1 MENLYIIGD
10 VHGCYQTLLALVAQL
25 PQHAKLVFVGD
36 LIDRG
41 PASKQVVDF
50 VMKGGHDCVIGNH
63 EEMMNLSKEGLNG
76 DAHQYFQWL
85 VNGGVTTL
93 ASYTEEDGRFDK
105 ATFEQHISWMANL
118 PLSLEYKDIK
128 NDKGEHLLVSH
139 SFAGNVWEWNE
150 ERRTTMAKIFRNN
163 LLWGRPKHLHPIQG
177 VYQVHGHTPLDSG
190 PLIKSF
196 YANID
201 TGAVFKDSLNTS
213 LTALEFPSMKVY
225 SQSNVD
231 SKSVYWR

>member
-41 PASKQVVDF
+41 PSSKQVVDF
-50 VMKGGHDCVIGNH
+50 VIKGGHDCVVGNH
-63 EEMMNLSKEGLNG
+63 EEMMTLSKDGLDGNS
-76 DAHQYFQWL
+76 HEYFHWL

-93 ASYTEEDGRFDK
+93 ASYTETDGRFDK
-105 ATFEQHISWMANL
+105 VTFEQHIAWMSAL
-118 PLSLEYKDIK
+118 PLTLEYKDVK
-128 NDKGEHLLVSH
+128 NDKGDYLLVSH
-139 SFAGNVWEWNE
+139 SFAGNVYGWGDEQK
-150 ERRTTMAKIFRNN
+150 KIMYAHYRNN
-163 LLWGRPKHLHPIQG
+163 ILWGRPKNLQPIKG
-177 VYQVHGHTPLDSG
+177 VYGVHGHTPLSG
-190 PLIKSF
+190 GPVIKSF

-225 SQSNVD
+225 SQPNVD